1 MGKLELDTPK
11 ITPTLYI
18 SMKRN
23 ICKSG
28 VRRGGGDKGT
38 RGEEQLRSTWS
49 TWSWG
54 RNSIPLSKIQ
64 NPRIPPLPPLS
75 LDGTPFIPY
84 SPLPT
89 PHSLL
94 CGLLTMTCWMGMAA
108 VTLAIPQT
116 KDTELKI
123 GVVQRFGDELTDELT
138 LQATPGDRLQL
149 KFTTSTQAQTKS
161 DRQEEMQ
168 LSASNVKLAVQMQTL
183 VTPVL
188 QERVVLSTHRSFET
202 AEDAAKQWRALGI
215 AVEIA
220 QPEQWQ
226 VWAKRQVY
234 NTPFLRRMLLSSV
247 QIQGKKTAYL
257 DSQILQ
263 QVPIVSW
270 EVNGNRYSSD
280 RLEVSANK
288 DLIQV
293 RQGKADRYG
302 IPFSGKLRL
311 QPNAYGTYTLVNNV
325 PLETYLRGV
334 VPHEIGRNV
343 PYAAVEAQTII
354 ARTYALRNLRRF
366 AIDGYELCADTQCQV
381 YVGLKDTDP
390 KADRAILATKGKV
403 LTYNN
408 QLVDALYSSTT
419 GGVTAAFSDVWN
431 GSDKPYLRY
440 LVDSAYSIWNLS
452 RQSLADENN
461 FQQFINMQRGFNE
474 AGTRLFRWRKES
486 PIEQLTQD
494 LQKFL
499 GKNRSPLANFTSI
512 QQMQVMQRSP
522 GGRILKLAVQTDRGN
537 IMLEKD
543 EIRSAFSVPRST
555 LFYLEPLYNQT
566 KGENPLR
573 GYVFVGGGMG
583 HGVGLSQTGA
593 SGLAK
598 LGWTSDRILNFYYP
612 GTQVREWR
620 IE

>member
-1 MGKLELDTPK
+1 ME
-11 ITPTLYI
+11 
-18 SMKRN
+18 RN
-23 ICKSG
+23 IFTLEG
-28 VRRGGGDKGT
+28 DRRQETGD
-38 RGEEQLRSTWS
+38 RRSSCRDVICNVFT
-49 TWSWG
+49 T
-54 RNSIPLSKIQ
+54 
-64 NPRIPPLPPLS
+64 PR
-75 LDGTPFIPY
+75 
-84 SPLPT
+84 
-89 PHSLL
+89 SLL
-94 CGLLTMTCWMGMAA
+94 CGVLTIGCWMGLAPA
-108 VTLAIPQT
+108 TLAARGQDPQ
-116 KDTELKI
+116 LKV

-149 KFTTSTQAQTKS
+149 KFRTRTQTKNTT
-161 DRQEEMQ
+161 DRLQETQ
-168 LSASNVKLAVQMQTL
+168 LSTNNVKLAVQMQTL

-215 AVEIA
+215 ETEIA

-247 QIQGKKTAYL
+247 QLQGKKTAYL
-257 DSQILQ
+257 DSRVLQ

-270 EVNGNRYSSD
+270 EVNGNRYSGD

-288 DLIQV
+288 NLIQV
-293 RQGKADRYG
+293 RQGKEDKYG
-302 IPFSGKLRL
+302 IPFAGKLQL
-311 QPNAYGTYTLVNNV
+311 QPNAYGTYTLVNDV

-343 PYAAVEAQTII
+343 SYAAIEAQTII

-366 AIDGYELCADTQCQV
+366 AIDGYELSADTHCQV
-381 YVGLKDTDP
+381 YLGLKDTDP
-390 KADRAILATKGKV
+390 HADRAILATRNQV

-408 QLVDALYSSTT
+408 ELVDALYSSTT
-419 GGVTAAFSDVWN
+419 GGVTAVFSDVWN
-431 GSDKPYLRY
+431 GADKPYLKS
-440 LVDSAYSIWNLS
+440 LVDSAYSVWNLS

-486 PIEQLTQD
+486 SIEQLTQD
-494 LQKFL
+494 LQRFL
-499 GKNRSPLANFTSI
+499 TKNRSPLANFTSI
-512 QQMQVMQRSP
+512 QQIQVMQRSP
-522 GGRILKLAVQTDRGN
+522 GGRILKLAVQTNRGN
-537 IMLEKD
+537 ILLEKD
-543 EIRSAFSVPRST
+543 EIRSAFSAPRST

-566 KGENPLR
+566 KGENALQ
-573 GYVFVGGGMG
+573 GYAFVGGGLG

-598 LGWTSDRILNFYYP
+598 LGWRSDRILNFYYP
-612 GTQVREWR
+612 GTQIREWGVR
-620 IE
+620 SREGV